1 MGPRPN
7 EIPIQLS
14 SVPVVWN
21 YLGTTFPLH
30 FHAGFRGVQQEEDGT
45 IKPIIGWYVTEDPEE

>member
-21 YLGTTFPLH
+21 YMGAPFPMH
-30 FHAGFRGVQQEEDGT
+30 FHAGFRGVHQEEDGT
-45 IKPIIGWYVTEDPEE
+45 IKPIVGWYVTEDPDE